1 MVDAQ
6 EGELLH
12 DNRDE
17 KKRDVCDRH
26 RLLFGRASPNGVK
39 GFGARWFPRGRKRNR
54 FGMEPFKTE
63 IVRLIVLPR
72 QKISYGLE
80 ISKISS
86 IHFVL
91 SIPVTAGILSDL
103 ENHV

>member
-1 MVDAQ
+1 MRQ
-6 EGELLH
+6 TSPTLWKSIPERCEGLWRE
-12 DNRDE
+12 
-17 KKRDVCDRH
+17 V
-26 RLLFGRASPNGVK
+26 V
-39 GFGARWFPRGRKRNR
+39 PRGRKRNR